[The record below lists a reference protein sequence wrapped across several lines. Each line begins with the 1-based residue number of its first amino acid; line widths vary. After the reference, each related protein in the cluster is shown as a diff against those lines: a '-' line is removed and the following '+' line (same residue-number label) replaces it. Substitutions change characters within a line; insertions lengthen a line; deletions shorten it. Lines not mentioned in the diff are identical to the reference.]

1 MDEYTNRASIDKRK
15 NCLMDDNEEKTE
27 APKEDERGR
36 GQPGDCD
43 FLKDRGRKYLE
54 VEYLTTFILRG
65 ITPLNCQ
72 EKR

>member
-1 MDEYTNRASIDKRK
+1 MRRK
-15 NCLMDDNEEKTE
+15 Q